1 MVDQVIN
8 KTQTLVPELID
19 YKKPYNLIY
28 AVVDL
33 KIKYIDEVTIEKFK
47 AIICGRGDQLLAR
60 QNYVNETFSPTVSH
74 LVHSIM
80 LQLAIYYKMHM
91 CSIDTVGAYLYQE
104 YPSTLKPLYMKLP
117 RDVAEV
123 CDLDP
128 RTTYRVKKYLYGL
141 PDAG

>member
-47 AIICGRGDQLLAR
+47 ARICGRGDHLAR

-74 LVHSIM
+74 LVHNIM

-104 YPSTLKPLYMKLP
+104 YPSTFKPLYMKLP
-117 RDVAEV
+117 KDVAEV
-123 CDLDP
+123 CNLDP
-128 RTTYRVKKYLYGL
+128 RTTYRVKSI
-141 PDAG
+141 